1 MVNKL
6 YYGSGSCTIETS
18 EIVAIQIS
26 YRGNV
31 KIEDKTQHSHT
42 LMANERMI
50 MIFPLSKIEPLS
62 ELFEY
67 SGEFKIT
74 SVMASNAD
82 AKRVSVQIKRVLD
95 FPELMDTNAE
105 DLTMESERLNA
116 GHTYKNKVKKTS
128 INEKTINDLHS
139 DGELYLEDGTAYSG
153 AYHIHKATGQPM
165 TGGTHAKDSVNL
177 QVKKLKDKKWRIN
190 K

>member
-1 MVNKL
+1 MDKL

-62 ELFEY
+62 ELLEY

-82 AKRVSVQIKRVLD
+82 AKRVPVSIKRVMD
-95 FPELMDTNAE
+95 YSELMDTNAE

-139 DGELYLEDGTAYSG
+139 DGELYLEDGTTYSG
-153 AYHIHKATGQPM
+153 AYHIHKITEKPM
-165 TGGTHAKDSVNL
+165 TGGTHTQNSVNL

>member
-1 MVNKL
+1 
-6 YYGSGSCTIETS
+6 
-18 EIVAIQIS
+18 
-26 YRGNV
+26 
-31 KIEDKTQHSHT
+31 
-42 LMANERMI
+42 MANERMI

-139 DGELYLEDGTAYSG
+139 DGELYLEDGTAYTGG
-153 AYHIHKATGQPM
+153 AYHIHKATGQAM
-165 TGGTHAKDSVNL
+165 SGGTHTQNSVNL
-177 QVKKLKDKKWRIN
+177 QVKKLKDKKWQQ
-190 K
+190 

>member
-1 MVNKL
+1 MDKI
-6 YYGSGSCTIETS
+6 YYGSGSCTIETN

-26 YRGNV
+26 YRGNM

-116 GHTYKNKVKKTS
+116 GHTYKNKVKKTTV
-128 INEKTINDLHS
+128 NEKTINDLHS
-139 DGELYLEDGTAYSG
+139 DGELYLEDKPFRG

-165 TGGTHAKDSVNL
+165 TGSSHTQNSVNL